1 MKEVVQDRTA
11 AILTSGTLV
20 SVVLEQLPHDHHT
33 YIVEVSTEGGRQFL
47 QETAEAATIS
57 IQGLG

>member
-1 MKEVVQDRTA
+1 MKEVVRDRTA

-33 YIVEVSTEGGRQFL
+33 YIVEVSTERR
-47 QETAEAATIS
+47 EIIS
-57 IQGLG
+57 PGND